1 MKLFLIVAAGSGIGG
16 IMRYGMQVFFYKT
29 YPSVFPLGTFSVNLI
44 GCFLIGVFVA
54 LAEKGNI
61 LSPETKLF
69 LVTGICGG
77 FTTFSSFSNEN
88 ITLIKSGEW
97 LYFFLYMAGSV
108 VLGLLATYLG
118 MLLVKAV

>member
-1 MKLFLIVAAGSGIGG
+1 MKLFFLVALGSGIGG
-16 IMRYGMQVFFYKT
+16 IMRYAMQLFFYKT
-29 YPSVFPLGTFSVNLI
+29 YPSVFPLGTFSVNVI
-44 GCFLIGVFVA
+44 GCFLIGIFVG
-54 LAEKGNI
+54 LAEKDNM
-61 LSPETKLF
+61 LSPETKIF

-97 LYFFLYMAGSV
+97 FYFFLYMAGSV

-118 MLLVKAV
+118 MLLIKTT